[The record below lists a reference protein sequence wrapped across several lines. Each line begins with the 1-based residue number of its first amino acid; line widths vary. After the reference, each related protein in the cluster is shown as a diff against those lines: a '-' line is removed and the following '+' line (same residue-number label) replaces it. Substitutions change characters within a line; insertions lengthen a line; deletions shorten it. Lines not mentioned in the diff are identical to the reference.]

1 MNFYGELP
9 DSYNLV
15 VNANHPLVSK
25 VISETEAKMKAD
37 LEKVNGEIA
46 PVEAS
51 LKELQNA
58 QKDLKHDCAVYP
70 LPFDIIK
77 VHFVFWAEMVF
88 FVAKPRNKLS
98 MIIREYVDFLFMES
112 AVQTTPPITR
122 AATIPEVPVSPT
134 ATIIS
139 DAKISVIRVIPETG
153 LVPTMAMAFAAT
165 VVKRNAIM
173 ATTNRPTTA

>member
-1 MNFYGELP
+1 MFENLAETDAPVLITQSEFMRRMKDMAQMGGGGMNFYGELP

-58 QKDLKHDCAVYP
+58 QKDLKHE
-70 LPFDIIK
+70 DIPQADKDK
-77 VHFVFWAEMVF
+77 VADVEKQLNALKDRKKAMLTAFG
-88 FVAKPRNKLS
+88 KKNKLAKQLVDLALLANNMLKGEALAKFVVRS
-98 MIIREYVDFLFMES
+98 VEMI
-112 AVQTTPPITR
+112 
-122 AATIPEVPVSPT
+122 
-134 ATIIS
+134 
-139 DAKISVIRVIPETG
+139 K
-153 LVPTMAMAFAAT
+153 
-165 VVKRNAIM
+165 K
-173 ATTNRPTTA
+173 